1 MLEIVYALV
10 WVIVWWVIAYFFSQ
24 KKENEQLV
32 EKANKLNEI
41 NKKLNDT
48 GEDLRKKELE
58 WRQIIDSAKKES
70 EKLKEESLN
79 LKVKAESKLENLEF
93 KEKDLEK
100 KELQFDKKIED
111 FLKEKD
117 EFKER
122 KRAHEEKIKLMNDEQ
137 VKKLEQ
143 IAKLTEKEAHDKLLK
158 ETEKRTKKILLGQIN
173 KIEEELK
180 EEAENKAKKIIGLT
194 IQKYAS
200 EVASESTITV
210 VNIESDELKWR
221 IIWREWRNI
230 NALEAATWVDII
242 IDDTPNSIMI
252 SWFDLFR
259 RFIAKRSLEKLIEDW
274 RIHPAHIEQVV
285 DKVRNEANKMLK
297 DLWEKALNE
306 IWIAWVH
313 PDLIKIMWRLRFRT
327 SYGQNILKHSLE
339 VWYICAGLAGEL
351 WVDTEKAKMAWFFH
365 DIWKAVDHEIEWSH
379 ALIWYEILKKYKIS
393 EDIAHAVWAHHN
405 DLPIESPLDFIVC
418 AADAISWA
426 RPWARRE
433 TMETYIKR
441 LKTLED
447 ISLSY
452 EWVEKAFA
460 IQAWREIR
468 IMVKPEEVDDYEAK
482 NLALKIT
489 EKIENDMSYP
499 WQIKVNVIRETRASE
514 YAK

>member
-10 WVIVWWVIAYFFSQ
+10 WVIVWGVIAYFFSQ

-41 NKKLNDT
+41 NKKLNEAS
-48 GEDLRKKELE
+48 EDIRKKEQE
-58 WRQIIDSAKKES
+58 ARNIIDNAKNES
-70 EKLKEESLN
+70 GKIKEEALN
-79 LKVKAESKLENLEF
+79 LKVKAESKLENLDF
-93 KEKDLEK
+93 KEKELEK
-100 KELQFDKKIED
+100 KELQLDNKIDE
-111 FLKEKD
+111 LWKEKD
-117 EFKER
+117 ILKESR
-122 KRAHEEKIKLMNDEQ
+122 RAHDQKVKIMDDEQ
-137 VKKLEQ
+137 FRKLEE
-143 IAKLTEKEAHDKLLK
+143 IWKLTEKEAYDKILK

-173 KIEEELK
+173 KIEDELK
-180 EEAENKAKKIIGLT
+180 EEAENKARKIIGLT

-210 VNIESDELKWR
+210 VTIESDEMKWR

-274 RIHPAHIEQVV
+274 RIHPAHIETTVE
-285 DKVRNEANKMLK
+285 KVRSEANKMLK
-297 DLWEKALNE
+297 DLWEKALHE

-313 PDLIKIMWRLRFRT
+313 PDLVKIMWRLRFRT
-327 SYGQNILKHSLE
+327 SYWQNILKHSLE
-339 VWYICAGLAGEL
+339 VWYICAGLAWEM
-351 WVDTEKAKMAWFFH
+351 WVDPEKAKMAWFFH

-379 ALIWYEILKKYKIS
+379 ALIWYEILKKYKIP
-393 EDIAHAVWAHHN
+393 EDIAHAVGAHHS
-405 DLPIESPLDFIVC
+405 DLPVESPLDFIVC

-441 LKTLED
+441 LRTLED
-447 ISLSY
+447 IAMSF

-468 IMVKPEEVDDYEAK
+468 IMVKPDEVDDYEAK
-482 NLALKIT
+482 NIALKIT

-499 WQIKVNVIRETRASE
+499 WQIKVNVIRETRVSE